1 MVKQN
6 GTHVEKNIVSVLIPA
21 YNESARLEAT
31 INSLWSM
38 GKVMG
43 QALRETMGLSL
54 DKAKGLVGEIVVVD
68 DGSTDETAKVA
79 EKAGA
84 RVIRLAHNQGKGKA
98 LTVGLAGVCGQI
110 VLLVDADLQASA
122 GEALKLVLPVLQE
135 QTDLA
140 VAIFERHKAGK
151 GFGIAR
157 KIAQLGIKHLTGV
170 EVKAPISGQRAARK
184 HVLESL
190 LPFSDGFGIEVG
202 MYIDALRQGY
212 RVMEIPLA
220 LDHCPPG
227 KDFSGF
233 LHRGKQF
240 YQICVTLKSRA
251 RGGFKNCY
259 N

>member
-6 GTHVEKNIVSVLIPA
+6 IAPAQIFVSVLIPA
-21 YNESARLEAT
+21 YNESARLATT

-38 GKVMG
+38 SESIG
-43 QALRETMGLSL
+43 QSRGETTDLSTEKL
-54 DKAKGLVGEIVVVD
+54 PGIVGEIVVVD
-68 DGSTDETAKVA
+68 DGSTDQTARVA
-79 EKAGA
+79 ADAGA
-84 RVIRLAHNQGKGKA
+84 MVIRLAHNLGKGRA
-98 LTVGLAGVCGQI
+98 LTAGLAVLRGEI

-122 GEALKLVLPVLQE
+122 GYALKLIEPIMHG

-140 VAIFERHKAGK
+140 VAVFARGKAGK
-151 GFGIAR
+151 GLGLAR
-157 KIAQLGIKHLTGV
+157 RMAQFGIKHLTGV
-170 EVKAPISGQRAARK
+170 EVKAPLSGQRAAHK

-212 RVMEIPLA
+212 RVLEIPLA
-220 LDHCPPG
+220 LAHCPPG
-227 KDFSGF
+227 KDLAGF

-240 YQICVTLKSRA
+240 YQICRTLKSKA
-251 RGGFKNCY
+251 RGGFKNCI